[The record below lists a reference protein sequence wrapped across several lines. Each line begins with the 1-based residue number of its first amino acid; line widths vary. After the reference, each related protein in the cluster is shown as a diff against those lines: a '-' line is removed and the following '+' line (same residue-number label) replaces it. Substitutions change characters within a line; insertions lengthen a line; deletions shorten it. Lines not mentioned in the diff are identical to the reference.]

1 MSAGLLAIPQSSAA
15 AAAASPALP
24 RAASLPQG
32 MGGGGGADAAAGAH
46 DDKYATPLTAPS
58 ADLRIQGKY
67 ILGRKLGSGA
77 FGDIYASVNIET
89 NEQFAVKM
97 VCRALMNRS

>member
-1 MSAGLLAIPQSSAA
+1 MSAGLLAIPQSSTAA
-15 AAAASPALP
+15 TASPALP

-32 MGGGGGADAAAGAH
+32 MGGGGGGADAAAGAF
-46 DDKYATPLTAPS
+46 DDKYAAPLTAPS

-97 VCRALMNRS
+97 VRRV